1 MEKIISSFSLN
12 DVDKDQSKAIETIV
26 KNVED
31 LKKWPKLMMK
41 YPQKNNN
48 KEYLF
53 YHELAGTFM
62 SCLINFIVS
71 TCIYNFEILNLFHQQ
86 DPVT

>member
-31 LKKWPKLMMK
+31 LRKWPKFMLK

-48 KEYLF
+48 KECLF
-53 YHELAGTFM
+53 YHELA
-62 SCLINFIVS
+62 CNLIYYMFNLKIW
-71 TCIYNFEILNLFHQQ
+71 IHLNIE
-86 DPVT
+86 

>member
-12 DVDKDQSKAIETIV
+12 NVDKDQSKAIETIA

-31 LKKWPKLMMK
+31 PRKWPKFMLK

-53 YHELAGTFM
+53 YHEVAGTFM
-62 SCLINFIVS
+62 YYIINYIV
-71 TCIYNFEILNLFHQQ
+71 ILYF
-86 DPVT
+86 

>member
-12 DVDKDQSKAIETIV
+12 NVDKDQSKALETIV

-31 LKKWPKLMMK
+31 LRKWPKFMLK

-53 YHELAGTFM
+53 YHELAGN
-62 SCLINFIVS
+62 LIYCVF
-71 TCIYNFEILNLFHQQ
+71 NLKI
-86 DPVT
+86 

>member
-1 MEKIISSFSLN
+1 MENIISSFSLN
-12 DVDKDQSKAIETIV
+12 NVDNDQSKAIETIV

-31 LKKWPKLMMK
+31 LRKWPKFMLN

-53 YHELAGTFM
+53 YHELAGTYL
-62 SCLINFIVS
+62 SCIELIQIEY
-71 TCIYNFEILNLFHQQ
+71 T
-86 DPVT
+86 